1 MAHIRR
7 PFDIDLALRC
17 GKNGFYIPRVPFRG
31 FPGAAVRID
40 ENLDALVA
48 LRLTVGTLEEASDPG
63 RGKGGGGAGGGVES
77 VVYVGDAD
85 GGLGR
90 RFRIVDC

>member
-7 PFDIDLALRC
+7 PFDIDLTLRC
-17 GKNGFYIPRVPFRG
+17 GKNGFNVPRVPFRG
-31 FPGAAVRID
+31 FAGAAVRID

-48 LRLTVGTLEEASDPG
+48 LRLTVCTLEEAGDPG

-85 GGLGR
+85 GGLGC